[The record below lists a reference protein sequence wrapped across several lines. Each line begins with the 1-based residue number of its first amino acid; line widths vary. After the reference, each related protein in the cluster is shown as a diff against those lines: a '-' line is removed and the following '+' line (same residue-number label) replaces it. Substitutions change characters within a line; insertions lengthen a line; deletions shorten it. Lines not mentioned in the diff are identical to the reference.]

1 MDTLHE
7 VSSSIRTKR
16 EVLNLS
22 QKRLARLVRMSQS
35 TIARIENDIERLN
48 PSYETIFKVVNV
60 LDRLGKMEEKSGLQV
75 KTAQSIMQK
84 RIVFARPGDTVAE
97 TIKAIKNYDF
107 PRLPVLNKEMNVM
120 GAVSQKRVMDIATKD
135 PESLD
140 KIRVSDIIDTELPQ
154 VGVDTEFSKI
164 KRILE
169 DWDAVMVVEKGRAV
183 GIITIYDILKQI

>member
-7 VSSSIRTKR
+7 ISSSIRTKR

>member
-35 TIARIENDIERLN
+35 TIARIENDVERLN